1 MPRKDDDENGGGYG
15 RPPKKHQFKK
25 GQSGNP
31 KGRPRRPALGD
42 RVTDRLSKLVWITV
56 EGERK
61 RVTYVEA
68 LIEACMAKA
77 VKGSIR
83 DARQLVGLL
92 RDIGLNDLIDK
103 QTDTML
109 NSHKVTE
116 FREKFAR
123 QMQQLQSD
131 SDELLPLAKRR
142 EAIVRSYKGVMSDIK
157 KAEEEFILE
166 VELGDPRVKRRLL
179 IKKMNEAL
187 KNGTVPH
194 IKLEDDKPVGPPSR
208 KKRPG

>member
-1 MPRKDDDENGGGYG
+1 MPRKGDDDYVG
-15 RPPKKHQFKK
+15 RGHPPKEHQFKK

-31 KGRPRRPALGD
+31 KGRPKKPSALD
-42 RVTDRLSKLVWITV
+42 SVKAVISEPCWITIGDKRKCV
-56 EGERK
+56 TLGEAMVRS
-61 RVTYVEA
+61 
-68 LIEACMAKA
+68 CMATA

-83 DARQLVGLL
+83 DARQLIALL
-92 RDIGLNDLIDK
+92 RDMGLNDVIDK
-103 QTDTML
+103 QTDTMR

-131 SDELLPLAKRR
+131 SDELLPFAKRR

-157 KAEEEFILE
+157 KAEEAFILE
-166 VELGDPRVKRRLL
+166 VELGDARVKRRLL

-187 KNGTVPH
+187 KGGSVPH
-194 IKLEDDKPVGPPSR
+194 IKLEDDKPAGSPSR
-208 KKRPG
+208 KKRSG